1 MVLVAGGALLDVE
14 KRSFLHAG
22 AILMPLHSI
31 RCPIIC
37 VTLYGEAVLAL
48 AFYTNENQSV

>member
-37 VTLYGEAVLAL
+37 VTL
-48 AFYTNENQSV
+48 